1 MSSPSATTSHLTRL
15 LVMVPYL
22 QAHPGVSA
30 ATAAR
35 DLGTTSKQVMSD
47 LNQLWMCGLPG
58 YSPGDLIDLSF
69 TEESI
74 EVTFSAGIDH
84 PLRLTAAEAA
94 PLLIALRALIDTA
107 GVVDTGAART
117 AIAKIEAA
125 MGPSS
130 GSGITAPTDAG
141 PAESDAVVAVR
152 RAVRDKR
159 ALRLRYYSASRD
171 AVTDRI
177 VDPVRLQAVE
187 GNGYLEAWCRDSDGI
202 RLFRFDRID
211 DAVVLDEPATP
222 PPGTDD
228 SAALGLFESDPAL
241 PSALIEIDSDV
252 IWVMEYYLIEPA
264 DPDAVPDSTKPLLAT
279 MTYGSEEWLT
289 RFISSFGGKIRVLDN
304 PAVSAAITERATAA
318 LAMYEHNTSDSV

>member
-1 MSSPSATTSHLTRL
+1 MSAGAGPSHLTRL

-30 ATAAR
+30 ATAAH
-35 DLGTTSKQVMSD
+35 DLGVTTKQVMQD

-74 EVTFSAGIDH
+74 EVTFSAGIDR

-107 GVVDTGAART
+107 GVVDTVAART
-117 AIAKIEAA
+117 AIAKIETA

-130 GSGITAPTDAG
+130 GTGVTAEKDAG
-141 PAESDAVVAVR
+141 PVESDAVVAVR
-152 RAVRDKR
+152 AAIRDKR

-171 AVTDRI
+171 QVTDRI
-177 VDPVRLQAVE
+177 VDPIRLQAVD
-187 GNGYLEAWCRDSDGI
+187 GNGYLEAWCRDSDGV

-211 DAVVLDEPATP
+211 EAVVLDEAATP
-222 PPGTDD
+222 PTDIEQT
-228 SAALGLFESDPAL
+228 SSLGLFESDPEL
-241 PSALIEIDSDV
+241 PSVLIEIDPDV
-252 IWVMEYYLIEPA
+252 VWVLEYYLIEPE
-264 DPDAVPDSTKPLLAT
+264 DPEASPDSTRPLRAT
-279 MTYGSEEWLT
+279 MTYGSAEWLT
-289 RFISSFGGKIRVLDN
+289 RFITSFGGKIRVLDN
-304 PAVSAAITERATAA
+304 LVIATAVRQRAGGA
-318 LAMYEHNTSDSV
+318 LAMYGVDDPDSL

>member
-1 MSSPSATTSHLTRL
+1 MSSPTTTSHLTRL

-107 GVVDTGAART
+107 GVVDTGSART

-141 PAESDAVVAVR
+141 PAESKAVVAVR
-152 RAVRDKR
+152 VAVRDKR

-171 AVTDRI
+171 AITDRI

-211 DAVVLDEPATP
+211 EAVVLDEPATP
-222 PPGTDD
+222 PHGTDD

-241 PSALIEIDSDV
+241 PSALDR
-252 IWVMEYYLIEPA
+252 
-264 DPDAVPDSTKPLLAT
+264 K
-279 MTYGSEEWLT
+279 
-289 RFISSFGGKIRVLDN
+289 
-304 PAVSAAITERATAA
+304 
-318 LAMYEHNTSDSV
+318 SVV

>member
-1 MSSPSATTSHLTRL
+1 MSAGAGPSHLTRL

-30 ATAAR
+30 ATAAH
-35 DLGTTSKQVMSD
+35 DLGVTTKQVMQD

-74 EVTFSAGIDH
+74 EVTFSAGIDR

-107 GVVDTGAART
+107 GVVDTVAART
-117 AIAKIEAA
+117 AIAKIETA

-130 GSGITAPTDAG
+130 GTGVTAEKDAG
-141 PAESDAVVAVR
+141 PVESDAVVAVR
-152 RAVRDKR
+152 AAIRDKR

-171 AVTDRI
+171 QVTDRI
-177 VDPVRLQAVE
+177 VDPIRLQAVD
-187 GNGYLEAWCRDSDGI
+187 GNGYLEAWCRDSDGV

-211 DAVVLDEPATP
+211 EAVVLDEAATP
-222 PPGTDD
+222 PTDIEQT
-228 SAALGLFESDPAL
+228 SSLGLFESDPEL
-241 PSALIEIDSDV
+241 PSVLIEIDPDV
-252 IWVMEYYLIEPA
+252 VWVLEYYLIEPE
-264 DPDAVPDSTKPLLAT
+264 DPGASPDSTRPLRAT
-279 MTYGSEEWLT
+279 MTYGSAEWLT
-289 RFISSFGGKIRVLDN
+289 RFITSFGGKIRVLDN
-304 PAVSAAITERATAA
+304 LVIATAVRQRAGGA
-318 LAMYEHNTSDSV
+318 LAMYGVDDPDSL